1 MPDWLARGLRQARRN
16 SRIEPRKERVQM
28 ILKSARWL
36 LIGVMLATAS
46 PAAAQLASQ
55 LVASGFTQPVAFVQ
69 DPSQP
74 NVQVVVEQN
83 GHVRVVK
90 DNAVLPDD
98 FLDVSGSTVGS
109 GEQGLL
115 GLAFAPDY
123 ATSGRVYVNFTNL
136 QGNTVI
142 ARFQRSAINPLQ
154 VDPSTRFD
162 LVWPDGQA
170 FITQPFANH
179 NGGNIVFGP
188 DGFLYIGMGD
198 GGSGDDPGNR
208 AQDPQSLLGKML
220 RIDVNVP
227 LSDPRGYTVPV
238 NNPFAGQT
246 GVLGEIWD
254 FGVRN
259 PWRWSFDD
267 PAHGG
272 TGALVIGDVGQN
284 SWEEVDYEP
293 SGKGG
298 RNYGWSIREGLHD
311 EVTTH
316 VPFSQPF
323 TDPIFE
329 YPHLL
334 NSQVVS
340 ASVTGGYVYRG
351 TALGPAFQGQYF
363 FADIELS
370 RVWSMA
376 LNIDAA
382 GEATAGAVTDHTM
395 ELGAGA
401 NSPSSFGVDANGEL
415 YLVSYGLGA
424 IYRIVLAPGGCA
436 TPDPFVTLGGGTCF
450 EGNWLPPGFPIPGAT
465 PPPPPPPPPPS
476 STGCTTP
483 DPFVTLGG
491 GTCVDGNWFPPGFPI
506 PGATPPPPPTPPPT
520 TACTTPDPFVTLGG
534 GTCVDGNWFP
544 PGFPIPGGGGD

>member
-1 MPDWLARGLRQARRN
+1 MTSSPTRLLLTGLVLSGIA
-16 SRIEPRKERVQM
+16 
-28 ILKSARWL
+28 A
-36 LIGVMLATAS
+36 A
-46 PAAAQLASQ
+46 PAAAQLSTQ
-55 LVASGFTQPVAFVQ
+55 LVASGFTHPVAFVQ

-74 NVQVVVEQN
+74 NVQVVVEQT

-90 DNAVLPDD
+90 DGAVVPDD
-98 FLDVSGSTVGS
+98 FLDLSGSTVDS

-136 QGNTVI
+136 QGNTVV
-142 ARFQRSAINPLQ
+142 ARFLRSAINPLRA
-154 VDPSTRFD
+154 DPNTRFD
-162 LVWPDGQA
+162 LVWPGGQA

-179 NGGNIVFGP
+179 NGGNLEFGP

-227 LSDPRGYTVPV
+227 LTHARGYIVPAS
-238 NNPFAGQT
+238 NPFVGQT

-267 PAHGG
+267 PARGG
-272 TGALVIGDVGQN
+272 TGALIIGDVGQN
-284 SWEEVDYEP
+284 LWEEVDYEP
-293 SGKGG
+293 AGIGG
-298 RNYGWSIREGLHD
+298 RNYGWSIKEGLHD
-311 EVTTH
+311 EVTSH

-329 YPHLL
+329 YSHD
-334 NSQVVS
+334 VGH
-340 ASVTGGYVYRG
+340 SVTGGYVYRG
-351 TALGPAFQGQYF
+351 TALGLAFQGKYF
-363 FADIELS
+363 FADFVFS
-370 RVWSMA
+370 RVWTMA

-382 GEATAGAVTDHTM
+382 GEAAAGPITEYTM
-395 ELGAGA
+395 GLGSAA
-401 NSPSSFGVDANGEL
+401 NPASFGVDADGEL

-424 IYRIVLAPGGCA
+424 IYRIVLAPGYGGCT
-436 TPDPFVTLGGGTCF
+436 TPDPFAALGGGTCF
-450 EGNWLPPGFPIPGAT
+450 QSGWYPPGYPIPGVT
-465 PPPPPPPPPPS
+465 PPPPPPPT
-476 STGCTTP
+476 STPTVCTTP

-491 GTCVDGNWFPPGFPI
+491 GTCFQSGWYPPG
-506 PGATPPPPPTPPPT
+506 
-520 TACTTPDPFVTLGG
+520 
-534 GTCVDGNWFP
+534 
-544 PGFPIPGGGGD
+544 